1 MAQTPL
7 RPRDLTRMDGDVI
20 TDIQENKVI
29 PGPVP
34 EDPDDTRES
43 HGTAEEWIIPLDSI
57 KHTGDEG
64 TLGVPMSRIAMRDT
78 NGKIPESMLP
88 SYIDEIMF
96 GTFADSSDTT
106 TFTVQEL
113 TSDERVYQSP
123 TPTGTAVLP
132 PTNAIFHD
140 TTSNV
145 QYRWVASEKE
155 TYNPSSDVFHGFVPI
170 PNSKTIITTYGI
182 DLSRSS
188 TETTIDAKMPDYF
201 SMYTTSGATEIGT
214 SAKAFSIDGSTG
226 NSVLTAAVTN
236 NQVVVSNLTPNARY
250 MVNLQLEATPKTLSP
265 NIINVSFTCYTLS
278 DQVQQMD
285 MSGPT
290 TSSVTYLNY
299 TCALRMDS
307 STSIY
312 LTLKADEAINVKTRR
327 FTIFELV

>member
-1 MAQTPL
+1 
-7 RPRDLTRMDGDVI
+7 MDGDVI

-57 KHTGDEG
+57 KHTGDGG

-96 GTFADSSDTT
+96 GTFADSSNTT
-106 TFTVQEL
+106 TFTVQES
-113 TSDERVYQSP
+113 TSDDRVYQSP

-155 TYNPSSDVFHGFVPI
+155 TYNPASDIFHGFVPI

-188 TETTIDAKMPDYF
+188 TETTIDAKKPDF
-201 SMYTTSGATEIGT
+201 FTMYTTTNG
-214 SAKAFSIDGSTG
+214 IDIDTTANKFLISGSTE
-226 NSVLTAAVTN
+226 NSVLTAAEANRKVT
-236 NQVVVSNLTPNARY
+236 VSNLTPNARY

-265 NIINVSFTCYTLS
+265 NIIDVTFKCYTLS

-285 MSGPT
+285 MSGPCNSSSPT
-290 TSSVTYLNY
+290 PSVTYLNY
-299 TCALRMDS
+299 TCVFKIDS
-307 STSIY
+307 STTSID
-312 LTLKADEAINVKTRR
+312 LTLKAEEAINVKTRR
-327 FTIFELV
+327 FAIFELV